1 MALWP
6 FVAVA
11 AVGFGLSAC
20 SGPSAPTLGPKPTR
34 EVQST
39 QTAQVKK
46 PEPSSEILAK
56 GAELYADCTRPTA
69 RCATAT
75 ATA

>member
-6 FVAVA
+6 FVVVA
-11 AVGFGLSAC
+11 AVGISLSAC
-20 SGPSAPTLGPKPTR
+20 SGPSAPTLGPTPTL
-34 EVQST
+34 EVQPT

-46 PEPSSEILAK
+46 PEPSSEILATR
-56 GAELYADCTRPTA
+56 GLNCTRPTA